1 MDMTI
6 PERPLG
12 RSGLATTPLM
22 LGGNVFGWTADREA
36 SFAVL
41 DAFVGG
47 GGKLIDTADM
57 YSDWIPG
64 LHGGESETMIGEW
77 QASRR
82 CRSRILIATKV
93 GRGKGVF
100 AGLSR
105 GAIVQAVEASLRR
118 LRTDYIDLYFAH
130 LDDGATPLDETLGA
144 FDDLVAA
151 GKVRALGASHY
162 GPERLLEARA
172 LSDSLGLA
180 RYEVL
185 QPRYNLVARTGFE
198 GPLQQLCVEQQI
210 GVVPFYALASGFL
223 TGKYRSLEDLSHRQ
237 RGAEVEKYLDAFG
250 FGVLDALDA
259 VAAQTGTSVA
269 QVSLAWLMAQP
280 GITAPIASA
289 TSAVQAGELTR
300 AMQLA
305 LSAEQLALIDTASMP
320 GRIVQAPDR
329 QAV

>member
-1 MDMTI
+1 MTI
-6 PERPLG
+6 MERPLG

-22 LGGNVFGWTADREA
+22 LGGNVFEWTADREA

-41 DAFVGG
+41 DAFVEG

-57 YSDWIPG
+57 YSNWIPG
-64 LHGGESETMIGEW
+64 LVGGESETMIGEW

-82 CRSRILIATKV
+82 CRDRILIATKV
-93 GRGKGVF
+93 GRGQGEF

-105 GAIVQAVEASLRR
+105 ATIVRAVEASLRR

-130 LDDGATPLDETLGA
+130 LDDSATPLEETLRA

-172 LSDSLGLA
+172 LSDTLGLA

-185 QPRYNLVARTGFE
+185 QPRFNLVSRASFE
-198 GPLQQLCVEQQI
+198 GPLQRLCIEERI

-223 TGKYRSLEDLSHRQ
+223 TGKYRSHRDLSDRQ
-237 RGAEVEKYLDAFG
+237 RGAEVEKYLNAFG
-250 FGVLDALDA
+250 LGVLGALDT
-259 VAAQTGTSVA
+259 VAAQTGATQA
-269 QVSLAWLMAQP
+269 QVALAWLIAQP
-280 GITAPIASA
+280 GVTAPIASA
-289 TSAVQAGELTR
+289 TSAVQAAELAG
-300 AMQLA
+300 AMRLDLDA
-305 LSAEQLALIDTASMP
+305 AQLALIGAASVP
-320 GRIVQAPDR
+320 GKE
-329 QAV
+329 